1 MSKLFNKYLELKQTQ
16 DEETYYLFKAGIFYI
31 FISDDAKYMSNLLNL
46 KLVNLNEDVVKCGFP
61 SNNLTKYLNI
71 LSENNINFK
80 IIDSTL
86 NVVKSKE
93 TFLENENLLNQIIKI
108 KNLNLEEITPKK
120 AQDILFSFQDIIKNI
135 Y

>member
-1 MSKLFNKYLELKQTQ
+1 
-16 DEETYYLFKAGIFYI
+16 
-31 FISDDAKYMSNLLNL
+31 MSNLLNL
-46 KLVNLNEDVVKCGFP
+46 NLVNLNEDVVKCGFP

-86 NVVKSKE
+86 NIVKSKE

-120 AQDILFSFQDIIKNI
+120 AQDILFSFQEAIKNI
-135 Y
+135 S